1 MKILILCT
9 GNSCRSQMA
18 QAILQS
24 FEKNLEVH
32 SAGTIPANQVNRTA
46 IKVLKEIGLDISGNV
61 PKHVD
66 IYLKYEWDYV
76 ITVCDEAKEACPYFP
91 GKVTHRKHW
100 AFEDPSHIEGTDEYV
115 LSEFRRVRDFI
126 RKTLL
131 DFYESEIKSEL

>member
-32 SAGTIPANQVNRTA
+32 SAGTNPANQVNRTA

-115 LSEFRRVRDFI
+115 LSEFRRVRDYI

-131 DFYESEIKSEL
+131 NFYESEIKSEL